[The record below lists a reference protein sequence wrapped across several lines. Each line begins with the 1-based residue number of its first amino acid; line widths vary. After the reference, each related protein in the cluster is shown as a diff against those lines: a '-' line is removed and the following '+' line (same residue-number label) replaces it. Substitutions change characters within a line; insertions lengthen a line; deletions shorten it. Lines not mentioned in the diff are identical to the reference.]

1 MVCTKSLRVRVA
13 APVDWYIN
21 AARYLRPVF
30 AEVQGNNNLGKT
42 VDLAT
47 GYIVEKCFDF
57 FRVAM
62 ADYR

>member
-1 MVCTKSLRVRVA
+1 MVCTKSLRVGVA
-13 APVDWYIN
+13 APMDWYVN
-21 AARYLRPVF
+21 TSGYLRPVF

-42 VDLAT
+42 VDFAT

-57 FRVAM
+57 FRVTM